1 MPSAT
6 TMTGVVATPDGP
18 GWATLCELPVPE
30 TAASEALVR
39 VEAFSVNRGE
49 LTSIRIRG
57 DRWRPGQDIAGV
69 VVRAAADG
77 SGPAEGTRVAALVE
91 RHGWAELAAVPTTHL
106 ASIPDAVPT
115 EVAAALPMAGTTAL
129 GCLRAAGTELL
140 GKRVLV
146 TGHRGGV
153 GSIAVQLAAIMGAH
167 ATGVRVVEES
177 APDGQDVI
185 LESAGG
191 DSLSTAI
198 RKVARDGVIVLLG
211 NSSRE
216 PARLDLYD
224 FLGGHENSRI
234 QTYMSFAYATRAGES
249 LALLL
254 GLIAEGRLQ
263 VEIGYRASWR
273 ELDTALTGLE
283 QRAFPGKAVLT
294 VD

>member
-1 MPSAT
+1 MASTA
-6 TMTGVVATPDGP
+6 TMTGVVATPDGS
-18 GWATLCELPVPE
+18 GWATLRELPVPE
-30 TAASEALVR
+30 PAAGEALVR
-39 VEAFSVNRGE
+39 VEAFSINRGE
-49 LTSIRIRG
+49 MTSIRIRG

-69 VVRAAADG
+69 VVRAATDG
-77 SGPAEGTRVAALVE
+77 SGPPEGTRVAALVE
-91 RHGWAELAAVPTTHL
+91 RHGWAELAAVPTSYM
-106 ASIPDAVPT
+106 AAIPDGIPT

-129 GCLRAAGTELL
+129 GCLRAAGTGLL

-153 GSIAVQLAAIMGAH
+153 GSIAVQLAEIMGAS
-167 ATGVRVVEES
+167 ATGVRVVDES
-177 APDGQDVI
+177 APEGQDVI

-191 DSLSTAI
+191 DSLTTAI

-211 NSSRE
+211 NSSRT

-234 QTYMSFAYATRAGES
+234 QTYMSFAYARRAGES

-254 GLIAEGRLQ
+254 GLIAQGRLGL
-263 VEIGYRASWR
+263 EIGHRASWR
-273 ELDTALTGLE
+273 QLDVALTGLE
-283 QRAFPGKAVLT
+283 QRAFPGKAVLL